1 MNISNTKHENIWL
14 TTFSDAENAHLE
26 QSVANTS
33 AHFRTGHESDGQ
45 VQSNESTKETQL
57 EQADGK

>member
-1 MNISNTKHENIWL
+1 MCNYLFRCRKR
-14 TTFSDAENAHLE
+14 TFR
-26 QSVANTS
+26 TS

-45 VQSNESTKETQL
+45 VQSNGSTKETQL